1 MDFYGLVEADV
12 NGVVDKTVPLVH
24 YDKNDKRHVIGE
36 CFVSQLEPNGYACL
50 RIKGTLTDLNM
61 KSLFAVRKE
70 FSFQP
75 QQPKETKM
83 EFTSF
88 VRRPFI
94 VTAIQITAENIDELA
109 PLVGEVKE
117 GENGKYIALD
127 RRIIPNIRKAFIG
140 WWITKLDDNVRCYSP
155 KVFDQE
161 FTQYEDAW
169 AGWFETTTEVEDM
182 LPPVDE
188 SAHGTLVVDL

>member
-1 MDFYGLVEADV
+1 
-12 NGVVDKTVPLVH
+12 
-24 YDKNDKRHVIGE
+24 
-36 CFVSQLEPNGYACL
+36 
-50 RIKGTLTDLNM
+50 
-61 KSLFAVRKE
+61 
-70 FSFQP
+70 
-75 QQPKETKM
+75 M